1 MPRYD
6 YVIERFKRYDAWQSA
21 KHTATEHTFHPVWSS
36 TRFAYRNGWI
46 AALLILIAVFLWAY
60 RQFPAERVKEITLEE
75 FGTYLR
81 QHRENGLV
89 LSATACPEG
98 IIGEI
103 DNEQIYWVELG
114 YSGSRWT
121 ATYNLPESVW
131 AERCTPP
138 IFLQAQ
144 RLQVM
149 LTATALLTIAYI
161 ASNAVV
167 TYQRWQPIQPI
178 TIREHGETVTIT
190 ENGQELNPSTYEQL
204 DKRFKLRTDN
214 IRPRKVIMAAVGLA
228 MTGSFMAFI
237 AAYII

>member
-6 YVIERFKRYDAWQSA
+6 YVIERFKRYDAWQSVS
-21 KHTATEHTFHPVWSS
+21 HTQTEHTFRPVWSS
-36 TRFAYRNGWI
+36 TRFAYRNGWV
-46 AALLILIAVFLWAY
+46 AAMLILIGLFLWVY

-81 QHRENGLV
+81 QHRETGLP

-121 ATYNLPESVW
+121 ATYDLPESVW

-144 RLQVM
+144 RLQLM
-149 LTATALLTIAYI
+149 LTATALLTLVYI
-161 ASNAVV
+161 AFNAFVM
-167 TYQRWQPIQPI
+167 YQRWKPIQPI
-178 TIREHGETVTIT
+178 TVREHGETVIIS
-190 ENGQELNPSTYEQL
+190 ENGQELNPATYEQL

-214 IRPRKVIMAAVGLA
+214 IRPRKVVFAAIGFAIVGIFL
-228 MTGSFMAFI
+228 SLL

>member
-1 MPRYD
+1 MRYD
-6 YVIERFKRYDAWQSA
+6 YAIERFKRYDAWQSVS
-21 KHTATEHTFHPVWSS
+21 HTAIEHTFRPVWSS
-36 TRFAYRNGWI
+36 TRVAYRNGWI
-46 AALLILIAVFLWAY
+46 IAFVILVGIFFWAY

-81 QHRENGLV
+81 QHRDTGLA
-89 LSATACPEG
+89 LSATACPAG

-121 ATYNLPESVW
+121 ATYDLPESVW
-131 AERCTPP
+131 AERCSPP

-149 LTATALLTIAYI
+149 LMATALLTITYI

-167 TYQRWQPIQPI
+167 TYQRWKPIEPI
-178 TIREHGETVTIT
+178 TIREQGETVIIS

-214 IRPRKVIMAAVGLA
+214 IRPRKVITAAIGLA
-228 MTGSFMAFI
+228 IVGIIMALI
-237 AAYII
+237 SAYII

>member
-21 KHTATEHTFHPVWSS
+21 SHTATEHTFRPVWSS
-36 TRFAYRNGWI
+36 TRFAYGNAWI
-46 AALLILIAVFLWAY
+46 AALLILVGIFFWAY

-75 FGTYLR
+75 FGTYVL
-81 QHRENGLV
+81 QHRESGLA

-114 YSGSRWT
+114 YTGSRWT
-121 ATYNLPESVW
+121 AIYDLPESVW

-149 LTATALLTIAYI
+149 SLTTALLIIAYI
-161 ASNAVV
+161 AFNAFV
-167 TYQRWQPIQPI
+167 TYQRWKSVQPI
-178 TIREHGETVTIT
+178 TIRAHGETVIIT
-190 ENGQELNPSTYEQL
+190 KNGQELNPSTYEQL
-204 DKRFKLRTDN
+204 DKRFKLPTDN
-214 IRPRKVIMAAVGLA
+214 IRPRKVALAAIGLA
-228 MTGSFMAFI
+228 IIGSFAALI
-237 AAYII
+237 SAYII